1 MRSPVY
7 HIDIWFCECPVTT
20 AVDLYYLQTK
30 IQRSLLQIRQ
40 CLIYEALD
48 RGNVNK
54 NIIDICRELC
64 LICLSSLA

>member
-20 AVDLYYLQTK
+20 VVDLYYLQTK
-30 IQRSLLQIRQ
+30 NQRSLLKIRQ

-48 RGNVNK
+48 SGNVNK

-64 LICLSSLA
+64 LIYMSSLA